1 MSWMHP
7 CQLLGSHWQINFE
20 ILTRKCRGCIHARQ
34 LQAVTVK
41 ILLKYLDV
49 MDASMPA
56 LDSQNPFEILS

>member
-1 MSWMHP
+1 MHP
-7 CQLLGSHWQINFE
+7 
-20 ILTRKCRGCIHARQ
+20 RQ

-56 LDSQNPFEILS
+56 LDSQNPFEILSRCRRRIHASFW